1 MGYKILKN
9 KKYHIP
15 MELIREVEKDVR
27 EQEELEARLN
37 AMTDEEYDA
46 YVEASFAEAEKELE
60 NGVQG
65 IPYEIVMQEA
75 EEDMKA
81 VDRAY
86 RNYDN
91 WKRLLEKKRKEVK
104 LQYIR

>member
-1 MGYKILKN
+1 MEYKILRN
-9 KKYHIP
+9 KKFHIP
-15 MELIREVEKDVR
+15 MDLIREVEKDVK

-46 YVEASFAEAEKELE
+46 YIEEGFREAKEE
-60 NGVQG
+60 MERGGG
-65 IPYEIVMQEA
+65 IPWEIVRQEA

-91 WKRLLEKKRKEVK
+91 WKRLLEMKRKEVK
-104 LQYIR
+104 LRYII

>member
-9 KKYHIP
+9 KRYHIP
-15 MELIREVEKDVR
+15 MDLIREVEQDAR
-27 EQEELEARLN
+27 EQEELEERLN

-46 YVEASFAEAEKELE
+46 YVEEGFRQAEEEME
-60 NGVQG
+60 RGEG

-81 VDRAY
+81 VERAY

-91 WKRLLEKKRKEVK
+91 WKRLLEMKRKEVK

>member
-9 KKYHIP
+9 KRFHIP
-15 MELIREVEKDVR
+15 MDLIREVEKDVK

-46 YVEASFAEAEKELE
+46 YIEEGFREAEEE
-60 NGVQG
+60 MERGGG
-65 IPYEIVMQEA
+65 IPWEIVKQEL

-91 WKRLLEKKRKEVK
+91 WKRLLEMKRKEVK

>member
-15 MELIREVEKDVR
+15 MDLIREVERDAK

-46 YVEASFAEAEKELE
+46 YVEASFAEAEKEME
-60 NGVQG
+60 RGEG
-65 IPYEIVMQEA
+65 IPWEIVKQEL

-86 RNYDN
+86 KNYDN
-91 WKRLLEKKRKEVK
+91 WKRLLEMKRKEVK